1 MVDDVVF
8 ENIKMNH
15 VLTPFVVNCFY
26 FCDPDGKSD
35 YVQSKESLP
44 VDEQKIGCLEFENI
58 SVTYDKTVMPGVPAM
73 MCGMD
78 PMKGAG
84 IFVRNVK
91 ILSLKQV
98 HIEGCEEPVLDAA
111 GVEKLIEE

>member
-1 MVDDVVF
+1 
-8 ENIKMNH
+8 
-15 VLTPFVVNCFY
+15 
-26 FCDPDGKSD
+26 
-35 YVQSKESLP
+35 
-44 VDEQKIGCLEFENI
+44 
-58 SVTYDKTVMPGVPAM
+58 MPGVPAM

>member
-1 MVDDVVF
+1 
-8 ENIKMNH
+8 
-15 VLTPFVVNCFY
+15 
-26 FCDPDGKSD
+26 
-35 YVQSKESLP
+35 
-44 VDEQKIGCLEFENI
+44 
-58 SVTYDKTVMPGVPAM
+58 M